1 MQENTFS
8 VYLTAVDKPAP
19 AQRQKPLY
27 ICLSFRGRYKENLSV
42 GTNHVLC
49 TPSQL
54 SVCLLLASES
64 SDKPKVF
71 NTSKRTDNSQIVK
84 SLVLCPLLRFYQ
96 KKSVG
101 HGLSGPPLPT
111 DISFSLFPVSL
122 VCNSV
127 VLFCLFF
134 VISLLG
140 RV

>member
-96 KKSVG
+96 KKKVWVTDFPG
-101 HGLSGPPLPT
+101 PLFLRTFLSH
-111 DISFSLFPVSL
+111 SLQCHLSAIVWFCFACFL
-122 VCNSV
+122 
-127 VLFCLFF
+127 LFHC
-134 VISLLG
+134 
-140 RV
+140 

>member
-19 AQRQKPLY
+19 SQRQKPLY

-71 NTSKRTDNSQIVK
+71 NTSKRTDNSQIPRLALQP
-84 SLVLCPLLRFYQ
+84 SLSPNVNLTQRVP
-96 KKSVG
+96 
-101 HGLSGPPLPT
+101 H
-111 DISFSLFPVSL
+111 ISF
-122 VCNSV
+122 
-127 VLFCLFF
+127 
-134 VISLLG
+134 
-140 RV
+140 